1 MISFW
6 KTLILDVSVMLDF
19 LGMVTLV
26 RILMS
31 ALMILPSVQM
41 EHA

>member
-1 MISFW
+1 MISFL

-41 EHA
+41 ERA